1 MSNLSDVAEC
11 FRDRLLYH
19 FGRTP
24 SIGQDRL
31 FYAFTRFV
39 FSNKPRCALMIKGY
53 AGTGKTTS
61 VSAMVRTLRE
71 MGKSVMLLA
80 PTGRAA
86 KVLSNYSDLP
96 AWTIHKQIYNRRT
109 DKSGFSWFELRDN
122 EQEDTVFFVDEASM
136 IGADRFTGVNDDI
149 ATGNLL
155 EDLITHVY
163 SGEGCRL
170 VLIGDGAQLPPV
182 GSDQSP
188 ALQLDNLRNNFD
200 LNIAEIEL
208 TEVIRQKEGSGILVQ
223 ATALRE
229 RIVKAIPGYPNLT
242 TPQAYSDV
250 HVVRSD
256 VQPLIET
263 AYAQHGKEETIVL
276 TRSNKRANLY
286 NQQIRAR
293 ILGHEEEINSGDR
306 MMVVKN
312 NYYCLPAEATGT
324 AGFIANGDVI
334 RIQRVR
340 RFEERG
346 PFRFCRAVITMEDYP
361 GVPEFETLLFC
372 NTIWEESAGVS
383 YDKIR
388 ELQALI
394 ALDYPDITT
403 PGKLRKAIQD
413 DPYVNALHVK
423 FAYAI
428 TCHKSQGGQWPC
440 VFVDQGYLTEEMLG
454 IELNRW
460 LYTAITRSTEQLYL
474 VGFDENIVGNA

>member
-1 MSNLSDVAEC
+1 MAELSSFQE
-11 FRDRLLYH
+11 RLLH
-19 FGRTP
+19 NFGRTP
-24 SIGQDRL
+24 SAGQDRL
-31 FYAFTRFV
+31 FYAFTRFL

-71 MGKSVMLLA
+71 YGRNVMLLA

-86 KVLSNYSDLP
+86 KVLSNYSDMP

-122 EQEDTVFFVDEASM
+122 EMTDTVFFVDEASM
-136 IGADRFTGVNDDI
+136 IGADRFSGVNDDI

-188 ALQLDNLRNNFD
+188 ALQLKLLRDEFD

-208 TEVIRQKEGSGILVQ
+208 TEVIRQKEGSGILVN

-229 RIVKAIPGYPNLT
+229 RIVKGDAGYPTLT
-242 TPQAYSDV
+242 DVGCSDV
-250 HVVRSD
+250 EVVRSD
-256 VQPLIET
+256 VQPIIEE
-263 AYAQHGKEETIVL
+263 AYGTFGKEETIIL

-312 NYYCLPAEATGT
+312 NYYCLPPEATGT

-334 RIQRVR
+334 RIVRVR
-340 RFEERG
+340 TFEERG
-346 PFRFCRAVITMEDYP
+346 PFRFCRAVIQLEDYP
-361 GVPEFETLLFC
+361 AVAEFETLLFC
-372 NTIWEESAGVS
+372 NTIWEEAAGVS
-383 YDKIR
+383 YEKMR
-388 ELQALI
+388 ELQAII
-394 ALDYPDITT
+394 AQDYADITT
-403 PGKLRKAIQD
+403 PGKLRKAVMD

-428 TCHKSQGGQWPC
+428 TCHKSQGGQWPG
-440 VFVDQGYLTEEMLG
+440 VFVDQGYLTDEMVGL
-454 IELNRW
+454 ELNRW
-460 LYTAITRSTEQLYL
+460 MYTAITRATEKLYL
-474 VGFDENIVGNA
+474 VGFDEKIVGNA

>member
-1 MSNLSDVAEC
+1 
-11 FRDRLLYH
+11 
-19 FGRTP
+19 
-24 SIGQDRL
+24 
-31 FYAFTRFV
+31 
-39 FSNKPRCALMIKGY
+39 MIKGY

-71 MGKSVMLLA
+71 YGRNVMLLA

-86 KVLSNYSDLP
+86 KVLSNYSDMP

-122 EQEDTVFFVDEASM
+122 EMTDTVFFVDEASM
-136 IGADRFTGVNDDI
+136 IGADRFSGVNDDI

-188 ALQLDNLRNNFD
+188 ALQLKLLRDEFD

-208 TEVIRQKEGSGILVQ
+208 TEVIRQKEGSGILVN

-229 RIVKAIPGYPNLT
+229 RIVKGDAGYPTLT
-242 TPQAYSDV
+242 DVGCSDV
-250 HVVRSD
+250 EVVRSD
-256 VQPLIET
+256 VQPIIEE
-263 AYAQHGKEETIVL
+263 AYGTFGKEETIIL

-312 NYYCLPAEATGT
+312 NYYCLPPEATGT

-334 RIQRVR
+334 RIVRVR
-340 RFEERG
+340 TFEERG
-346 PFRFCRAVITMEDYP
+346 PFRFCRAVIQLEDYP
-361 GVPEFETLLFC
+361 AVAEFETLLFC
-372 NTIWEESAGVS
+372 NTIWEEAAGVS
-383 YDKIR
+383 YEKMR
-388 ELQALI
+388 ELQAII
-394 ALDYPDITT
+394 AQDYADITT
-403 PGKLRKAIQD
+403 PGKLRKAVMD

-428 TCHKSQGGQWPC
+428 TCHKSQGGQWPG
-440 VFVDQGYLTEEMLG
+440 VFVDQGYLTDEMVGL
-454 IELNRW
+454 ELNRW
-460 LYTAITRSTEQLYL
+460 MYTAITRATEKLYL
-474 VGFDENIVGNA
+474 VGFDEKIVGNA